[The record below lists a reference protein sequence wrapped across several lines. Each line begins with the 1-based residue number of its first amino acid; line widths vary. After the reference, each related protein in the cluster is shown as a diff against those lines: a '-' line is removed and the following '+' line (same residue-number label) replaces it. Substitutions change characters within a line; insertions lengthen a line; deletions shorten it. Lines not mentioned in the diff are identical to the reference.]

1 MRGIKNTNK
10 YLSNTDKI
18 YCNLRAPKKYWKSIS
33 QTDQRNTLLINNKTD
48 ANWYLVQ
55 TWGTR
60 YGRKFNY
67 KHGRSFGACVYR
79 NGEGYFYEAEGS
91 GTAKPNSWVNI
102 SYIIGGRGWYSP
114 SQKHY
119 LVNPNSK
126 AYKDFPVAIK
136 QIKKLR
142 IKSIYKFTG
151 TGSYNHNLTLWLQK
165 PGQSPPIAEIMIKFN
180 RTYSGTY
187 KFRIGRKKINNHDFS
202 IYTNKGSLKK
212 FTKFWSVDFQDKKQ
226 KYSKSKEYK
235 IDIDLNEIFRFL
247 IEKGMIKDDLILPGI
262 DFTTEIWDGS
272 GKIQIENLEYK
283 LELAN

>member
-1 MRGIKNTNK
+1 
-10 YLSNTDKI
+10 
-18 YCNLRAPKKYWKSIS
+18 
-33 QTDQRNTLLINNKTD
+33 
-48 ANWYLVQ
+48 
-55 TWGTR
+55 
-60 YGRKFNY
+60 
-67 KHGRSFGACVYR
+67 
-79 NGEGYFYEAEGS
+79 
-91 GTAKPNSWVNI
+91 
-102 SYIIGGRGWYSP
+102 
-114 SQKHY
+114 
-119 LVNPNSK
+119 
-126 AYKDFPVAIK
+126 
-136 QIKKLR
+136 
-142 IKSIYKFTG
+142 
-151 TGSYNHNLTLWLQK
+151 
-165 PGQSPPIAEIMIKFN
+165 N